1 MKATLHS
8 VSGAALAVDY
18 HQEGEE
24 YAATID
30 GQALR
35 VRLLSLRDN
44 ALTLLVNE
52 KPVQAHVAR
61 EGQRI
66 LVAISGR
73 VYEFTQE
80 QEKGGKTRRREAGRL
95 DPEVRSPM
103 PGKILQI
110 PVEEGAL
117 VEEGQT
123 LVLLEA
129 MKMENS
135 LTAEGAAHVKKIHV
149 SPGDLV
155 DLGQV
160 LVELE
165 FAEKTA
171 EGGQDS

>member
-8 VSGAALAVDY
+8 SGETLTIDY
-18 HQEGEE
+18 RQEGEAYE
-24 YAATID
+24 AIIN
-30 GQALR
+30 GQPLHA
-35 VRLLSLRDN
+35 RLLFLRDG

-52 KPVQAHVAR
+52 KPLQAHVVN

-66 LVAISGR
+66 LVAIAGQ
-73 VYEFTQE
+73 VYEFTQAK
-80 QEKGGKTRRREAGRL
+80 EKEGKTRSRESGRL

-103 PGKILQI
+103 PGKILQVL
-110 PVEEGAL
+110 VEEGAQ

-135 LTAEGAAHVKKIHV
+135 LTAERAARVKKIHA

-155 DLGQV
+155 DLGQII
-160 LVELE
+160 VELE
-165 FAEKTA
+165 FLVDTTMAVQE
-171 EGGQDS
+171 S